1 VRKPLWPQEFVY
13 TPNNFQLIMLTLLI
27 FLPILFGVII
37 LLLPSSM
44 RASYKYLTLLATLLQ
59 LGISIWLYLNF
70 KTGPAF
76 GGIDHEA
83 QFQFMQKIPWISL
96 NLGSAG
102 ALQADYF
109 VGIDGISIMM
119 LVMTSLVMVIAA
131 ISSWEIKSNLKGFFA
146 LFLLLDM
153 ALIGVFCTLDFFL
166 FYIFYELMLLP
177 LYFLIGMW
185 GGARR
190 EYAAI
195 KFFLY
200 TLFGSVFMLLVMIG
214 LYLSVKDPATGNHT
228 FNMIAMMNP
237 ANYSA
242 GSIFSVLSHQ
252 TIFGFPAR
260 TVGFIVL
267 FVAFA
272 IKVPVVPLHTWL
284 PDAHVEAPTPVSIIL
299 AGILLKIGGYGI
311 IRICIGIF
319 PEIAISGAWWIGL
332 LGITSIIYGAL
343 NALAQRDFKRI
354 IAYSSVSQMGF
365 VLLGIASQT
374 PEGLSGAVYQ
384 MVSHGFLSA
393 MLFFLVGVVYNRVHD
408 RDIYNFRGLG
418 TLMPKYTVFIMIAFF
433 ASLGLPGFSAFIA
446 EAFSLTGAFRSFS
459 FNGLLPHWMAV
470 AGAVG
475 ILLSAC
481 YFLWTL
487 QRMFFGSVSLKG
499 GEIWRAA
506 MTDLSTRE
514 ILALVPLAVAT
525 LAIGL
530 MPSLVFDKINDSV
543 LQLVEFTKS
552 VIH

>member
-1 VRKPLWPQEFVY
+1 
-13 TPNNFQLIMLTLLI
+13 MLTLLI
-27 FLPILFGVII
+27 FIPILFGFII
-37 LLLPSSM
+37 VVLPSSL
-44 RASYKYLTLLATLLQ
+44 RASFKYITLLATLVQ
-59 LGISIWLYLNF
+59 LCMSVWMYLNF
-70 KTGPAF
+70 KTGAAYA
-76 GGIDHEA
+76 GINHES
-83 QFQFMQKIPWISL
+83 QFQFVQKLPWI
-96 NLGSAG
+96 NLDLGTMG
-102 ALQADYF
+102 KMQIDYF
-109 VGIDGISIMM
+109 VGIDGISITL
-119 LVMTSLVMVIAA
+119 LVMTSLVLVIAA
-131 ISSWEIKSNLKGFFA
+131 LASWEIKSNLKGFFA

-153 ALIGVFCTLDFFL
+153 ALIGVFCSLDFFL

-228 FNMIAMMNP
+228 FNMVQMMNP
-237 ANYSA
+237 ANYTPDSV
-242 GSIFSVLSHQ
+242 FSTLSHQ

-284 PDAHVEAPTPVSIIL
+284 PDAHVEAPTSVSIIL

-311 IRICIGIF
+311 IRICLGIF
-319 PEIAISGAWWIGL
+319 PDVASSGAFWLGL
-332 LGITSIIYGAL
+332 LGIISILYGAF

-354 IAYSSVSQMGF
+354 IAYSSISQMGF

-374 PEGLSGAVYQ
+374 AEGISGAVFQ
-384 MVSHGFLSA
+384 MVSHGFLAS

-408 RDIYNFRGLG
+408 RDIYNFRGLAS
-418 TLMPKYTVFIMIAFF
+418 LMPKYTVFIMIAFF

-446 EAFSLTGAFRSFS
+446 EAFSLAGAFKS
-459 FNGLLPHWMAV
+459 GLLPQWMA
-470 AGAVG
+470 AVG
-475 ILLSAC
+475 AIGILFSAC

-487 QRMFFGSVSLKG
+487 QRMFFGTLSLKG
-499 GEIWRAA
+499 GEVWKTA
-506 MTDLSTRE
+506 MGDLNARE
-514 ILALVPLAVAT
+514 IITLLPLALIVLV
-525 LAIGL
+525 LGL
-530 MPSLVFDKINDSV
+530 MPSLVFDKVNDSV
-543 LQLVEFTKS
+543 LALVQFVQVK
-552 VIH
+552 

>member
-1 VRKPLWPQEFVY
+1 
-13 TPNNFQLIMLTLLI
+13 MLTLLI
-27 FLPILFGVII
+27 FLPILFGFII
-37 LLLPSSM
+37 VVLPSGM
-44 RASYKYLTLLATLLQ
+44 RASFKYITLLATLLQ
-59 LGISIWLYLNF
+59 LAISIYIYLNF
-70 KTGPAF
+70 KTGAAF
-76 GGIDHEA
+76 GGNDHET
-83 QFQFMQKIPWISL
+83 QFQFLQKIPWIHL
-96 NLGSAG
+96 NLGNLG
-102 ALQADYF
+102 TMQVDYF
-109 VGIDGISIMM
+109 VGIDGISVTL
-119 LVMTSLVMVIAA
+119 LVMTSLVMVVAA
-131 ISSWEIKSNLKGFFA
+131 LSSWEITSNLKGFFA

-153 ALIGVFCTLDFFL
+153 ALMGVFCSLDFFL

-228 FNMIAMMNP
+228 FNMIQMMNP
-237 ANYSA
+237 ANYTP
-242 GSIFSVLSHQ
+242 GSIFNVLSHQ

-311 IRICIGIF
+311 IRICVGIF
-319 PEIAISGAWWIGL
+319 PEVASSVSGAFWLGL
-332 LGITSIIYGAL
+332 LGVISILYGAF

-374 PEGLSGAVYQ
+374 AEGISGAVFQ

-418 TLMPKYTVFIMIAFF
+418 VLMPKYMIFIMIAFF
-433 ASLGLPGFSAFIA
+433 ASLGLPGFSTFIA
-446 EAFSLTGAFRSFS
+446 EAFSLTGAFKSTV
-459 FNGLLPHWMAV
+459 LPQWMAIL
-470 AGAVG
+470 GAVG
-475 ILLSAC
+475 ILFSAC

-487 QRMFFGSVSLKG
+487 QRIFFGSTSLKG
-499 GEIWRAA
+499 GEIWRKALV
-506 MTDLSTRE
+506 DLKPRE
-514 ILALVPLAVAT
+514 IIALVPLAVAA
-525 LAIGL
+525 LALGI

-543 LQLVEFTKS
+543 LALVSFTKTF
-552 VIH
+552 IR

>member
-1 VRKPLWPQEFVY
+1 
-13 TPNNFQLIMLTLLI
+13 MLSLLI
-27 FLPILFGVII
+27 FVPILFGFII
-37 LLLPSSM
+37 VLLPSSW
-44 RASYKYLTLLATLLQ
+44 RAGFKYITLLATLVQ
-59 LGISIWLYLNF
+59 LAISVWIYLNF
-70 KTGPAF
+70 KTGAAY

-83 QFQFMQKIPWISL
+83 QFQFVQKLSWINL
-96 NLGSAG
+96 DLGSMG
-102 ALQADYF
+102 KMQIDYF
-109 VGIDGISIMM
+109 VGIDGISVTL
-119 LVMTSLVMVIAA
+119 LVMTSLVLVVAA
-131 ISSWEIKSNLKGFFA
+131 LASWEIKSNLKGFFA

-153 ALIGVFCTLDFFL
+153 ALIGVFCSLDFFL

-214 LYLSVKDPATGNHT
+214 LYLSVKDPVTGNHT
-228 FNMIAMMNP
+228 FNMIQMMNP
-237 ANYSA
+237 ANYA
-242 GSIFSVLSHQ
+242 PGSVFSTLGHQ

-267 FVAFA
+267 FIAFA

-299 AGILLKIGGYGI
+299 AGVLLKIGGYGI

-319 PEIAISGAWWIGL
+319 PDVAASGAFWLGL
-332 LGITSIIYGAL
+332 LGIISILYGAF

-354 IAYSSVSQMGF
+354 IAYSSISQMGF

-374 PEGLSGAVYQ
+374 AEGISGAVMQ

-408 RDIYNFRGLG
+408 RDIYNFRGLAS
-418 TLMPKYTVFIMIAFF
+418 LMPKYTVFIMIAFF

-446 EAFSLTGAFRSFS
+446 EAFSLAGAFKSAS
-459 FNGLLPHWMAV
+459 VNGFLPQWMAV
-470 AGAVG
+470 CGAIG
-475 ILLSAC
+475 ILFSAC

-487 QRMFFGSVSLKG
+487 QRMFFGKLSLKG
-499 GEIWRAA
+499 GEIWKIAL
-506 MTDLSTRE
+506 TDLVPRE
-514 ILALVPLAVAT
+514 VITLLPLAIMALVL
-525 LAIGL
+525 GL

-543 LQLVEFTKS
+543 LALVSFTKHF
-552 VIH
+552 IR